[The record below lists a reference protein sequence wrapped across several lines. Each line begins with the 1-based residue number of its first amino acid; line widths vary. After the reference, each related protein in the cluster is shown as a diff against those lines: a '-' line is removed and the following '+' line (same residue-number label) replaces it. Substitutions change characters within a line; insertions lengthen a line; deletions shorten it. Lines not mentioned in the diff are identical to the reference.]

1 MGDPRLDKLARVLVR
16 YSVAVKRDQLVRIH
30 GAPVSLPLI
39 ETLFREVIEVGGHPY
54 VEIGSESTNEIF
66 LKRANDDQL
75 KYVSPIRKYA
85 VEQIDASIGIWA
97 DENTKA
103 LSNVDPNRQ
112 AIASAARRPVMET
125 FLKRAAQGELRWTG
139 TQYPTQASAQDAEM
153 SLGEYEDF
161 VFNAGL
167 LQENDPISAWKE
179 ISQRQAR
186 FVDFLNQKQDIRIQ
200 APNGTDL
207 SFSVAGRTWINCD
220 GHENFPD
227 GEVFSAPVEDSVN
240 GTIEYSFPAVHN
252 GREVHDIRLTFED
265 GQVVD
270 ASASKNQDYLI
281 GMLDQDPGARIL
293 GECAV
298 GTNYSITQYT
308 RNTLFDEKIG
318 GTCHLALGATYPET
332 GGKNSSGLHW
342 DMVCDLRKGG
352 TIAADGE
359 VFHKDG
365 QWQV

>member
-1 MGDPRLDKLARVLVR
+1 MGDPRLDKLARVLVH
-16 YSVAVKRDQLVRIH
+16 YSVAVKPDQLVRIQ

-39 ETLFREVIEVGGHPY
+39 ESLFGEVVEAGGHPH
-54 VEIGSESTNEIF
+54 VEIISESTNEIF
-66 LKRANDDQL
+66 LKHASDDQL
-75 KYVSPIRKYA
+75 NYVSPIRKYA

-103 LSNVDPNRQ
+103 LSNVDPKRQ
-112 AIASAARRPVMET
+112 AMASAARRPGMET
-125 FLKRAAQGELRWTG
+125 FLKRAAQGELRWAG

-153 SLGEYEDF
+153 SLREYEDF

-167 LQENDPISAWKE
+167 LHERDPIEAWKKVSE
-179 ISQRQAR
+179 RQQRL
-186 FVDFLNQKQDIRIQ
+186 VDFLNQKQEIRIL
-200 APNGTDL
+200 APNGTDV
-207 SFSVAGRTWINCD
+207 SFSVSGRTWINCD

-240 GTIEYSFPAVHN
+240 GTIRYSFPAVHS
-252 GREVHDIRLTFED
+252 GREVHDIRLTFAD
-265 GQVVD
+265 GRVVD
-270 ASASKNQDYLI
+270 AAASKNQAYLI
-281 GMLDQDPGARIL
+281 EMLDQDPGARIL
-293 GECAV
+293 GECAI

-342 DMVCDLRKGG
+342 DMVCDLRQGG

-359 VFHKDG
+359 VFHKGG
-365 QWQV
+365 QWHV